1 MIPVSLLQRSW
12 KLEKQNNIDIQVEIG
27 KGKEKQRDSYISADM
42 LHEL

>member
-12 KLEKQNNIDIQVEIG
+12 KLEKNNIDIQVEIG